1 MKTKCIFVT
10 GRSRG
15 LEKPPPLVL
24 CSREL
29 PYVTQA
35 DHLGHIIT
43 EDGTMEKDAAIK
55 RAKFIDSSVKTREMF
70 HFAAPQE
77 IIKAMK
83 LYNNAFYGSKL
94 WNFRGEK
101 TEQVFSAWNTAV
113 KLAWGCPQPTRT
125 YIVQQIL
132 CCGYT
137 SARTDLMTR
146 FVSFFKSLR
155 FSSSREVCF
164 LSKLLARDVRSTI
177 GRNLNLIADL
187 SRMNPWTANQN
198 DIRDALIAK
207 ETVPVPVMDKWRL
220 PYLCSL
226 LSQRSEAY
234 YNGNDEEVKILSS
247 YIGSLVTN

>member
-1 MKTKCIFVT
+1 M
-10 GRSRG
+10 
-15 LEKPPPLVL
+15 
-24 CSREL
+24 
-29 PYVTQA
+29 
-35 DHLGHIIT
+35 
-43 EDGTMEKDAAIK
+43 
-55 RAKFIDSSVKTREMF
+55 
-70 HFAAPQE
+70 
-77 IIKAMK
+77 
-83 LYNNAFYGSKL
+83 
-94 WNFRGEK
+94 
-101 TEQVFSAWNTAV
+101 
-113 KLAWGCPQPTRT
+113 
-125 YIVQQIL
+125 QQIL

-155 FSSSREVCF
+155 FSSSREVCI